1 MKNLTLTLEEEISVL
16 DKYGLTPNELL
27 VLRVLLLFQDDQ
39 EEELLQRLLVTLK
52 RVDIQLREVLIELQR
67 KEIILKSYNIP
78 KQGEVFDPLAIPINK
93 NFIKNLYKCSF
104 ELGKELFETY
114 PQFGT
119 IQGNVIPLRGVSK
132 KFDSLE
138 QAYFKYGKAI
148 GFNPERH
155 QHIIELVQWAKDNN
169 ILNCSLASFIVNNG
183 WHDLEALKEGRGDMA
198 GVNIDAVKM
207 V

>member
-1 MKNLTLTLEEEISVL
+1 MKNLTLTLEEEISIL

-67 KEIILKSYNIP
+67 KEIILKSYKIP
-78 KQGEVFDPLAIPINK
+78 KQGEVFDPLTIPVNK
-93 NFIKNLYKCSF
+93 NFIKNLYKSSF
-104 ELGKELFETY
+104 ELGKELFEVY

-119 IQGNVIPLRGVSK
+119 INGNIVPLRGVSK

-138 QAYFKYGKAI
+138 QAYFKYGKSI

-155 QHIIELVQWAKDNN
+155 DRVIELVQWAKENN
-169 ILNCSLASFIVNNG
+169 ILCCSLASFIVNNG

>member
-1 MKNLTLTLEEEISVL
+1 MKNLTLTLEEEISIL

-52 RVDIQLREVLIELQR
+52 RVSIQLREVLIELQK
-67 KEIILKSYNIP
+67 KEIILKSYKIP
-78 KQGEVFDPLAIPINK
+78 KQGEVFDPLSIPINK
-93 NFIKNLYKCSF
+93 NFIKNLYKSSF
-104 ELGKELFETY
+104 ELGKELFEVY

-138 QAYFKYGKAI
+138 QAYFKYGKSI
-148 GFNPERH
+148 GFNPEKHER
-155 QHIIELVQWAKDNN
+155 IIELVQWAKDNN

-183 WHDLEALKEGRGDMA
+183 WHDLEALKNGDVA
-198 GVNIDAVKM
+198 NINYDAVK
-207 V
+207 VI